1 MSRFLGILGE
11 GRVVQ
16 MVALGAAAVVLA
28 TMAIGGAADH
38 YARTGDFPLLAA
50 IMPHD
55 EPAGGRNPGFNAID
69 YATTGSIKGKSQLVV
84 IGPCGPSQN
93 SP

>member
-16 MVALGAAAVVLA
+16 VVAVGAAAVVLG
-28 TMAIGGAADH
+28 TMAIGGVADR
-38 YARTGDFPLLAA
+38 YARSGDFPLLAA

-55 EPAGGRNPGFNAID
+55 EPTGGHNAGFNAID
-69 YATTGSIKGKSQLVV
+69 YATTGSITGKSQLVV
-84 IGPCGPSQN
+84 IGPCGPTQTSQ
-93 SP
+93 